1 MTHHIMADNE
11 NDKGRMYSERVDISD
26 LVTGYSVHGV
36 HLKCDWIN
44 KATSAFDPMVRKLC
58 RVVII
63 TILHHVVMLDD
74 AATGMDVEMGNPRV

>member
-36 HLKCDWIN
+36 HLKCEWIN
-44 KATSAFDPMVRKLC
+44 KATSAFERLVHPMVRKSF
-58 RVVII
+58 RAVII
-63 TILHHVVMLDD
+63 TIILHHVIMMDD
-74 AATGMDVEMGNPRV
+74 AAT